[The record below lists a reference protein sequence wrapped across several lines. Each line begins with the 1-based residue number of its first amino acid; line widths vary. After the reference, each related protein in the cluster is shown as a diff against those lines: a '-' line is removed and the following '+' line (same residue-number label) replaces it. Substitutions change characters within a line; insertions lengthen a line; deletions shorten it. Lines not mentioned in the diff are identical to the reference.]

1 LVGAV
6 ATADVIRRLSAW
18 DEKPYITFELKHG
31 GALGIR
37 RGSFKGAAL
46 MKILLADD
54 EPIARTMLEHW
65 LAGWGYEVTLAR
77 DGESALQAL
86 RDDPELRLVV
96 VDWVMPKKDGIEVCK
111 EIRAL
116 SSEPYVYIV
125 LLTAKDDK
133 SDIIAGLDAGADD
146 YLVKPCN
153 PLELKVRLRAGRRVI
168 ELQEQLVKAR
178 ESLRFEAMHDSLT
191 GLLNRSAVL
200 EQLNKEMLRS
210 SRRGAPVA
218 VLMGDLDHFKVIN
231 DTHGHAAGDS
241 VLREA
246 ARRLKAG
253 VRAYDSIGRVGGE
266 EFLAV
271 LPECDAK
278 TGLTVASRLCRSLS
292 DQPAYHGGV
301 PIPHSISIGVAGSD
315 QLGNARADELMRA
328 ADSALYRAKH
338 AGRARA
344 LLALEK
350 EFEGTSE
357 ATATIPAAE

>member
-1 LVGAV
+1 
-6 ATADVIRRLSAW
+6 
-18 DEKPYITFELKHG
+18 
-31 GALGIR
+31 
-37 RGSFKGAAL
+37 

-86 RDDPELRLVV
+86 KDDSELRLLV

-111 EIRAL
+111 AIRGGPQ
-116 SSEPYVYIV
+116 EPYVYIV

-191 GLLNRSAVL
+191 GLLNRGAVL
-200 EQLNKEMLRS
+200 EQLTKELVRA
-210 SRRGAPVA
+210 SRRGAPVS
-218 VLMGDLDHFKVIN
+218 VLMGDLDHFKTIN
-231 DTHGHAAGDS
+231 DTYGHPAGDS
-241 VLREA
+241 VLRETS
-246 ARRLKAG
+246 RRLKAG
-253 VRAYDSIGRVGGE
+253 VRAYDSVGRLGGE
-266 EFLAV
+266 EFIAV

-278 TGLTVASRLCRSLS
+278 TGLSVATRLCRSLA
-292 DQPAYHGGV
+292 DTPTQYGGK
-301 PIPHSISIGVAGSD
+301 PISHSISIGVAATDQFGS
-315 QLGNARADELMRA
+315 ARADELMRA
-328 ADSALYRAKH
+328 ADAALYRAKH
-338 AGRARA
+338 AGRSRA
-344 LLALEK
+344 LLAIEK
-350 EFEGTSE
+350 EFEIVKEVSQTLPAS
-357 ATATIPAAE
+357 IPAE

>member
-1 LVGAV
+1 
-6 ATADVIRRLSAW
+6 
-18 DEKPYITFELKHG
+18 
-31 GALGIR
+31 
-37 RGSFKGAAL
+37 

-86 RDDPELRLVV
+86 KDDNELRLLV

-111 EIRAL
+111 AIR
-116 SSEPYVYIV
+116 SGPQEPYVYIV

-191 GLLNRSAVL
+191 GLLNRGAVL
-200 EQLNKEMLRS
+200 EQLTKELVRA
-210 SRRGAPVA
+210 SRRGAPVS
-218 VLMGDLDHFKVIN
+218 VLMGDLDHFKTIN
-231 DTHGHAAGDS
+231 DTHGHAAGDA

-253 VRAYDSIGRVGGE
+253 MRAYDSVGRLGGE
-266 EFLAV
+266 EFIAV

-278 TGLTVASRLCRSLS
+278 TGLSVAQRLCRSLA
-292 DQPAYHGGV
+292 DV
-301 PIPHSISIGVAGSD
+301 PTHFSGTPISHSISIGVAATDQFGSS
-315 QLGNARADELMRA
+315 NAGELIRA
-328 ADSALYRAKH
+328 ADAALYRAKH
-338 AGRARA
+338 AGRSRA
-344 LLALEK
+344 LLAIEK
-350 EFEGTSE
+350 EFEAVKEVSQTL
-357 ATATIPAAE
+357 PASVPAE